1 MSESDRTD
9 RTAPVLRATDLVKS
23 FGASRLP
30 FRRQAGTRA
39 VRGVTLEVA
48 AGETVALVGES
59 GSGKSTVGRMT
70 LDLTTPDSGEV
81 DLLGHR
87 LGGLRAGEM
96 RRLRSRATMIFQDPF
111 NSLNPRLTIARSI
124 AEPME
129 CAGTDRSEVDGV
141 VEELIERVGLTR
153 AHLSRLPRQLSG
165 GQLQRVA
172 IARALSTRPAFVVC
186 DEPVAALDVSTQAQ
200 VVDLL
205 GELQQERGVALL
217 FITHDLRLTRAIADR
232 VIVMRQ
238 GRVVEAGTVEQV
250 YADPQ
255 ESYTRELLSSIPA
268 ASPRE
273 RTFGRRPTGDNP
285 ARPQDSAQ
293 EPVAVQQ

>member
-1 MSESDRTD
+1 MSESYH
-9 RTAPVLRATDLVKS
+9 TAPVLRATGLVKS
-23 FGASRLP
+23 FGSSRLP

-39 VRGVTLEVA
+39 VRGVTFEVA

-87 LGGLRAGEM
+87 LRGLGAGEM

-129 CAGTDRSEVDGV
+129 CAGIDKHEIDGV
-141 VEELIERVGLTR
+141 LEEHIERVGLTR
-153 AHLSRLPRQLSG
+153 AHLSCLPRQLSG

-205 GELQQERGVALL
+205 GELQQEQGVALL

-238 GRVVEAGTVEQV
+238 GTVVEAGTVEQV

-255 ESYTRELLSSIPA
+255 DSYTRELLSSIPA

-273 RTFGRRPTGDNP
+273 RTFGRRPTGDAP
-285 ARPQDSAQ
+285 VRPLGSAQ
-293 EPVAVQQ
+293 ESVVVQQ